1 MKQVLIKQGR
11 VVVEEVP
18 APMVS
23 EGGVLIK
30 VVSSCISAG
39 TELSSLQSSGKSL
52 IRRALEQPDQVRKAF
67 SMARSEGI
75 SKTLAQVRGASETGS
90 PTGYSLA
97 GVVLAVGK
105 GVGGIQPGD
114 RVAAAGAGVA
124 NHAEYV
130 DVPRNLVMLIPD
142 SLDFPQASTV
152 TLGGIAMQGVRRAQV
167 QLGEYVVVFGTG
179 VLGQLA
185 LQMLVAS
192 GARVIAVDLNDKR
205 LELARQ
211 MGAEL
216 CLNPNRV
223 DPIEAVHHHT
233 NGYGAD
239 VVLFCAAT
247 ENSQALSDAFA
258 MTRKK
263 GRLVM
268 VGVWGRELKRED
280 IYAKELDFL
289 ISTSYGPGR
298 YDPNYED
305 RGLDY
310 PYAYVRWTENRNM
323 EEYLRLIEAG
333 KMQVE
338 PLIQETYPL
347 EEVEKAFGSLQS
359 PDPPLMILLDYGD
372 KLPEDLSA
380 LVQQS
385 RRVDSPLGYRPV
397 TSQRIQVGIIGA
409 GNFATSVH
417 LPNLERL
424 KKHYQIR
431 AICNRTGHKAQAIVT
446 RFGAEYAATDYRE
459 IVADPN
465 IDLVMICT
473 RHNLHGP
480 MVLESLEAGKHTF
493 VEKPL
498 CTKQEELNDIKEF
511 YSSRLQSQKQESPL
525 LVVGFN
531 RRFSKYAAE
540 VKKQVADRIN
550 PLFLH
555 YRMNAGYL
563 SLDHW
568 VHGEEGGGRIIGEAC
583 HIIDLFS
590 FLTESS
596 VRSFSTARL
605 TPRTASVDGSDNMTI
620 TLEYMD
626 GSLATLE
633 YFAVGSS
640 QLSKE
645 LLEVHFDGKSII
657 VDDYRSIHGFG
668 IQVDDIKHSSPAKG
682 HLEELEL
689 IGDCVLGKKDKWPIP
704 WESIVETTELTFKLA
719 QT

>member
-1 MKQVLIKQGR
+1 MRI
-11 VVVEEVP
+11 P
-18 APMVS
+18 
-23 EGGVLIK
+23 
-30 VVSSCISAG
+30 
-39 TELSSLQSSGKSL
+39 SLLGF
-52 IRRALEQPDQVRKAF
+52 RE
-67 SMARSEGI
+67 
-75 SKTLAQVRGASETGS
+75 
-90 PTGYSLA
+90 
-97 GVVLAVGK
+97 
-105 GVGGIQPGD
+105 
-114 RVAAAGAGVA
+114 
-124 NHAEYV
+124 
-130 DVPRNLVMLIPD
+130 
-142 SLDFPQASTV
+142 ASTA

-216 CLNPNRV
+216 CLNPNQA
-223 DPIEAVHHHT
+223 DSIKAVHHHT

-258 MTRKK
+258 MTRRK
-263 GRLVM
+263 GRVVM

-333 KMQVE
+333 KIQVE

-385 RRVDSPLGYRPV
+385 RRVDSALGYRPV

-446 RFGAEYAATDYRE
+446 RFGAEYGSTDYRE

-498 CTKQEELNDIKEF
+498 CTKQEELDDIKEF
-511 YSSRLQSQKQESPL
+511 YSSRLQSQKQETPL
-525 LVVGFN
+525 LTVGFN

-605 TPRTASVDGSDNMTI
+605 NPTTGSVDGSDNMTI

-657 VDDYRSIHGFG
+657 VNDYSSIRGFG
-668 IQVDDIKHSSPAKG
+668 VQVDEIKHSSPAKG
-682 HLEELEL
+682 HLEEMEL
-689 IGDCVLGKKDKWPIP
+689 LADCILGKKDKWPIP
-704 WESIVETTELTFKLA
+704 WESIFETTELTFEMSRV
-719 QT
+719 